1 MLTVSSV
8 IGVCGIMVTHL
19 PPSKGTCSYN
29 CPGKNHHWLTLLTEQ
44 GDGSS
49 AVPFARTSY
58 VRMISL
64 STRRAA
70 KSFRQKHS
78 NVSESPVINSVIQ
91 SWKFSVPLSDRAW
104 FTLGV
109 SCNRLGQHSCLRC
122 KVRGKPTVQRKEG
135 IYMLVIWSAPI
146 ELRLCSSLHSL
157 DPVYFWWHSS
167 NAN

>member
-8 IGVCGIMVTHL
+8 IGACGIMVTHL
-19 PPSKGTCSYN
+19 PPLKDTCFYN
-29 CPGKNHHWLTLLTEQ
+29 CTGKTHHWLSLFTEQ

-49 AVPFARTSY
+49 AVPFARTSC
-58 VRMISL
+58 VRTISL

-78 NVSESPVINSVIQ
+78 NVSESHGINNVIQ
-91 SWKFSVPLSDRAW
+91 TWKFSVQLSDGAW

-122 KVRGKPTVQRKEG
+122 KVRKK
-135 IYMLVIWSAPI
+135 
-146 ELRLCSSLHSL
+146 
-157 DPVYFWWHSS
+157 HSS
-167 NAN
+167 EKGLHLYCLFIYLLPQCLRTNTSEQLAA